1 MSFSKI
7 LALTGVDFAIQWG
20 CWAIAALLKT
30 EKFYDLAGSSTF
42 ALLSLLAYNKYSNGH
57 PRAKIQT
64 TAILIWALRLG
75 TYLFSRIL
83 KDGHDRRFDKARD
96 NPSLFFFY
104 WTMQGVWVI
113 VTLLPSL
120 MMVILSQ
127 KKQPSL
133 SAQDYLGWTMW
144 IVGFITETL
153 ADYQKSQFRS
163 NPANQNMFISTGVWS
178 ISRHPNYF
186 GEILLWFGLFV
197 SASTSFTNWW
207 QYLSI
212 LSPTFVAMLITRMSG
227 IPLLEAHGMKK
238 WGHLPEYQHYIK
250 NTPELIPFL

>member
-1 MSFSKI
+1 MVMLNQSPKYQSLKITFSFYCGLDWAPICSLGFLRMVMI
-7 LALTGVDFAIQWG
+7 GALTKQEIIHHFFSFIGQCKVILNHYFTHCLWDF
-20 CWAIAALLKT
+20 T
-30 EKFYDLAGSSTF
+30 
-42 ALLSLLAYNKYSNGH
+42 YSNCL
-57 PRAKIQT
+57 T
-64 TAILIWALRLG
+64 
-75 TYLFSRIL
+75 
-83 KDGHDRRFDKARD
+83 
-96 NPSLFFFY
+96 
-104 WTMQGVWVI
+104 GVWVI

-144 IVGFITETL
+144 VVGFVTETL

-197 SASTSFTNWW
+197 SASTSFTNW
-207 QYLSI
+207 
-212 LSPTFVAMLITRMSG
+212 G
-227 IPLLEAHGMKK
+227 
-238 WGHLPEYQHYIK
+238 
-250 NTPELIPFL
+250 